1 MKHIH
6 CYPVIPRDGIISE
19 VWHGQKWRRDL
30 DRHLMSPMY
39 DAGDGKHYFI
49 DEPACLKDGRMIIP
63 VRWLED
69 ESGVVYCDA
78 WEIKL
83 DKQSVHMLYLNL
95 KNQTHAN
102 LQDV

>member
-1 MKHIH
+1 
-6 CYPVIPRDGIISE
+6 
-19 VWHGQKWRRDL
+19 
-30 DRHLMSPMY
+30 MSPMY

-83 DKQSVHMLYLNL
+83 DEQSVHMLYLNL